1 MFCLKKKKKNST
13 LNTSSALSNQTAT
26 TPPPPRPPPPEIP
39 KSPPK
44 WPLRPGVMVHVKV
57 NTKQNLCATRI
68 QNPTE
73 SIIEIMPTSPQI
85 PATQSSQNISY
96 ASPVFSG
103 DCGETILD
111 KSTIKS
117 INPPVLPLRNNNLT
131 IVTIKDDI
139 DDLSN
144 RNDELINFTTSSL
157 IERLLKRLRWRRGH
171 ETKQTNSSQNILSKS
186 NKRAVN
192 LLRNTGWFGSGKSTN
207 SSTGLFDNSRHHLSG
222 IKCTDG
228 GKLLFFYYFFL
239 YLNCSLAF
247 K

>member
-1 MFCLKKKKKNST
+1 
-13 LNTSSALSNQTAT
+13 
-26 TPPPPRPPPPEIP
+26 
-39 KSPPK
+39 
-44 WPLRPGVMVHVKV
+44 MVHVKV

-73 SIIEIMPTSPQI
+73 SIIEMPTSPQS

-96 ASPVFSG
+96 ASPIFSG
-103 DCGETILD
+103 DCGETKLD
-111 KSTIKS
+111 TSTIKP
-117 INPPVLPLRNNNLT
+117 INPPVLPLRNNNLND
-131 IVTIKDDI
+131 VTINDESNLIINKI
-139 DDLSN
+139 DELNN

-157 IERLLKRLRWRRGH
+157 IERLLNRLRWRRGH

-228 GKLLFFYYFFL
+228 GKLNIFFLSLFIYFFKCT
-239 YLNCSLAF
+239 YN
-247 K
+247 

>member
-1 MFCLKKKKKNST
+1 
-13 LNTSSALSNQTAT
+13 
-26 TPPPPRPPPPEIP
+26 
-39 KSPPK
+39 
-44 WPLRPGVMVHVKV
+44 MVHVKV

-73 SIIEIMPTSPQI
+73 SIIEMPTSPHS
-85 PATQSSQNISY
+85 PTTQSSQNISY
-96 ASPVFSG
+96 ASPIFSG
-103 DCGETILD
+103 DDCGETKLD
-111 KSTIKS
+111 TSIKP
-117 INPPVLPLRNNNLT
+117 INPPVLPLRN
-131 IVTIKDDI
+131 VTINDDENDLIINKI
-139 DDLSN
+139 DELNN
-144 RNDELINFTTSSL
+144 RNDELINFTNSSL

-228 GKLLFFYYFFL
+228 GKLNTFLFIF
-239 YLNCSLAF
+239 
-247 K
+247 

>member
-1 MFCLKKKKKNST
+1 
-13 LNTSSALSNQTAT
+13 
-26 TPPPPRPPPPEIP
+26 
-39 KSPPK
+39 
-44 WPLRPGVMVHVKV
+44 MVHVKV

-73 SIIEIMPTSPQI
+73 GIIEMPTTPQS

-96 ASPVFSG
+96 ASPIFSG
-103 DCGETILD
+103 DCGETKLD
-111 KSTIKS
+111 TSIKP
-117 INPPVLPLRNNNLT
+117 INSPVLPLRNNNLND
-131 IVTIKDDI
+131 VTINDESDLIINKI
-139 DDLSN
+139 DELNN

-157 IERLLKRLRWRRGH
+157 IERLLNRLRWRRGH

-228 GKLLFFYYFFL
+228 GKLNLFIFFYFSNYLNNNIIFYFILFFQFKAL
-239 YLNCSLAF
+239 YNFHFAF
-247 K
+247 DVVCICKNLI

>member
-1 MFCLKKKKKNST
+1 
-13 LNTSSALSNQTAT
+13 
-26 TPPPPRPPPPEIP
+26 
-39 KSPPK
+39 
-44 WPLRPGVMVHVKV
+44 MVHVKV

-73 SIIEIMPTSPQI
+73 SIIEMPTSPQS

-96 ASPVFSG
+96 ASPIFSG
-103 DCGETILD
+103 DCGETT
-111 KSTIKS
+111 TIKP
-117 INPPVLPLRNNNLT
+117 INPPVLPLRNNNLNDLT
-131 IVTIKDDI
+131 INDENDLINNKI
-139 DDLSN
+139 DELNN

-157 IERLLKRLRWRRGH
+157 IERLLNRLRWRRGH

-207 SSTGLFDNSRHHLSG
+207 SSTGLFDDSRHHLSG

-228 GKLLFFYYFFL
+228 GKLNFLFFLFL
-239 YLNCSLAF
+239 YKIYNWKKIPNYPKTTLFLF
-247 K
+247 YFIFPV

>member
-1 MFCLKKKKKNST
+1 
-13 LNTSSALSNQTAT
+13 
-26 TPPPPRPPPPEIP
+26 
-39 KSPPK
+39 
-44 WPLRPGVMVHVKV
+44 MVHVKV

-73 SIIEIMPTSPQI
+73 SIIEMPTTPQS

-96 ASPVFSG
+96 ASPIFSG
-103 DCGETILD
+103 DGGVTKLD
-111 KSTIKS
+111 SS
-117 INPPVLPLRNNNLT
+117 IVNPPLPSRN
-131 IVTIKDDI
+131 I
-139 DDLSN
+139 DNVVESDLIINKIDELNN

-157 IERLLKRLRWRRGH
+157 IERLLNRLRWRRGH

-207 SSTGLFDNSRHHLSG
+207 SSTGLFESRHHLSG

-228 GKLLFFYYFFL
+228 GKFDFFFCLIYNWKIPNYLKHYFYFI
-239 YLNCSLAF
+239 F
-247 K
+247 PV